1 MKLCVV
7 RRPDSVLS
15 ISTPRQMRTRTDL
28 PLADGSILPVTRWSP
43 DSLDQPTGTS
53 SRDTPPLLLVTCD
66 DIEEIWDAF
75 AEYAAPRWRV
85 TLCCNPTANQL
96 LQAILS
102 IGEPTVV
109 CAYGADA
116 GIVALHA
123 QAVAPGAIPMAVL
136 IDFRLTGHELLAGAG
151 YVRAAIVR
159 GRQSTVATHTEAV
172 EARAAIGGTCV
183 LVELENCGDN
193 AAVSCPAE
201 FESAVR
207 WLTFGE

>member
-15 ISTPRQMRTRTDL
+15 ISNPRQMRTRTDL
-28 PLADGSILPVTRWSP
+28 PLADGSILPVTQWTA
-43 DSLDQPTGTS
+43 DGTDQPTGTG

-75 AEYAAPRWRV
+75 AEYSAGRWRV
-85 TLCCNPTANQL
+85 TLSCKPTANQL
-96 LQAILS
+96 LQAIWS

-116 GIVALHA
+116 GIIVLSA
-123 QAVAPGAIPMAVL
+123 QVVAPGAIPMAVL
-136 IDFRLTGHELLAGAG
+136 IDFRLTGRELPAGAR

-159 GRQSTVATHTEAV
+159 GRQSSVATHTEAV

>member
-1 MKLCVV
+1 M
-7 RRPDSVLS
+7 RRALS
-15 ISTPRQMRTRTDL
+15 RFHPVYLYPRQMRTRTEL

-43 DSLDQPTGTS
+43 DSPDQSTGS
-53 SRDTPPLLLVTCD
+53 DSRDTPPLLLLTCD
-66 DIEEIWDAF
+66 DRVEIWDAF
-75 AEYAAPRWRV
+75 AEYAASRWRV
-85 TLCCNPTANQL
+85 TLCCSPTANQL
-96 LQAILS
+96 LQAIWS

-116 GIVALHA
+116 GIVALSA

-136 IDFRLTGHELLAGAG
+136 IDFRLEGHALPPSAG
-151 YVRAAIVR
+151 YVEAAIVR

-172 EARAAIGGTCV
+172 EARATIGGTCV

>member
-7 RRPDSVLS
+7 RCSDSVLS
-15 ISTPRQMRTRTDL
+15 ISTPRHMRTRTEL
-28 PLADGSILPVTRWSP
+28 PLTDGSILPVTQWTA
-43 DSLDQPTGTS
+43 DGTDQPTETD
-53 SRDTPPLLLVTCD
+53 SRDALPLLIVTSD
-66 DIEEIWDAF
+66 ESVEIWDAF
-75 AEYAAPRWRV
+75 AEYAAGRWRV
-85 TLCCNPTANQL
+85 TLCCKPTANQL
-96 LQAILS
+96 LQAIWS

-116 GIVALHA
+116 GIIALRA

-136 IDFRLTGHELLAGAG
+136 IDFRLTGHELPAGAG
-151 YVRAAIVR
+151 FVRAAIVK